1 MTAVGRCKCVWIF
14 AALAVLAVLPYLP
27 ALTLPFISDD
37 YLQIDLAREYGPVS
51 GWGALAADPLYRAR
65 ATSLVLTYW
74 TERAFGFSPT
84 PFNLSSLLL
93 HVLNT
98 WMLYWLSRR
107 LGLAVMPAAIAA
119 GFFAVQEGHQEAVM
133 WYAAVHDL
141 LVFFFAAAT
150 LMAWL
155 RFCESSRRRDYAV
168 AFACFLLALLS
179 KESAVA
185 IVPLLV
191 LLAPEPR
198 RAWKAALPFA
208 VAAASYFGL
217 AWFGRD
223 ANQHFGDGTFALTAP
238 FWITLWNSTGRLL
251 WIWGALALAALVV
264 WRDRAWIG
272 TLKIAA
278 AWVVIF
284 LLPYSFLTYMPRIP
298 SRHTYLASA
307 GLAWVV
313 ACGFMVFRQRFQSLR
328 WPVYALGTVI
338 VLHNCGYVWFWKQAQ
353 YQERAEPTEAL
364 VKLARAGEPVRI
376 ECFPYNEQAA
386 RLAVQMRLGE
396 SAPPI
401 IWASTNAS
409 FSRACLAIERQGARL
424 DRPGELPAGSAAEA
438 PLWAR
443 SPRSTGLLPTGAATT
458 LRPGRGQSTP
468 AVPAALLSVRRD

>member
-1 MTAVGRCKCVWIF
+1 MFAAF
-14 AALAVLAVLPYLP
+14 AALACLPYLP

-93 HVLNT
+93 HVLNA
-98 WMLYWLSRR
+98 WMLYALSRK
-107 LGLAVMPAAIAA
+107 LGLAVIPSALAA
-119 GFFAVQEGHQEAVM
+119 GFFAVQEGHQEAVI
-133 WYAAVHDL
+133 WYAAVHEL

-150 LMAWL
+150 LLAWL
-155 RFCESSRRRDYAV
+155 RFCDSSRRRDYAV
-168 AFACFLLALLS
+168 AFGCFLLALLS

-208 VAAASYFGL
+208 AAAACYFGL
-217 AWFGRD
+217 AWAGQD

-251 WIWGALALAALVV
+251 WIWGALALAALAV
-264 WRDRAWIG
+264 WRDRAWTP

-278 AWVVIF
+278 AWAFIF

-313 ACGFMVFRQRFQSLR
+313 ACGFMVFRQRFQNLR

-353 YQERAEPTEAL
+353 FEKRAEPTEAL
-364 VKLARAGEPVRI
+364 VELARAGQPVRI
-376 ECFPYNEQAA
+376 ECFPYTEGNA
-386 RLAVQMRLGE
+386 RLAVEMRLGE

-401 IWASTNAS
+401 IWASTHPS

-424 DRPGELPAGSAAEA
+424 DRLGEFPTGSAAEA

-443 SPRSTGLLPTGAATT
+443 SPRSTGRLSPGAATT
-458 LRPGRGQSTP
+458 LRLGRERSTP
-468 AVPAALLSVRRD
+468 AVPTARLSVRQD

>member
-1 MTAVGRCKCVWIF
+1 VTSVERYKCVLLF
-14 AALAVLAVLPYLP
+14 AALGALACLPYLS

-74 TERAFGFSPT
+74 TERAFGFWPL
-84 PFNLSSLLL
+84 PFLLSSLLL

-98 WMLYWLSRR
+98 WMLYALSRK
-107 LGLAVMPAAIAA
+107 LGLAVMPAALAA
-119 GFFAVQEGHQEAVM
+119 GFFAVQEGHQEAVI
-133 WYAAVHDL
+133 WYAAVHEL

-150 LMAWL
+150 LLAWL
-155 RFCESSRRRDYAV
+155 RFRESLRRRDYAV
-168 AFACFLLALLS
+168 ALACFLLALLS

-208 VAAASYFGL
+208 VAAVGYFGL
-217 AWFGRD
+217 AWAGRD
-223 ANQHFGDGTFALTAP
+223 ANQHFGDGTFALTAS
-238 FWITLWNSTGRLL
+238 FLITLWNSTGRLL
-251 WIWGALALAALVV
+251 WIWGALALAALAV
-264 WRDRAWIG
+264 WRDRAWTP

-278 AWVVIF
+278 LWVLIF

-313 ACGFMVFRQRFQSLR
+313 ACGFMVFRRRFQYMR
-328 WPVYALGTVI
+328 WPAYALGTVI
-338 VLHNCGYVWFWKQAQ
+338 VLHNCGYVWLWKRAQ
-353 YQERAEPTEAL
+353 FEKRAEPTEAL
-364 VKLARAGEPVRI
+364 VELARAGEPVLIR
-376 ECFPYNEQAA
+376 CFPYNEQAA
-386 RLAVQMRLGE
+386 RLAVEMRLGE

-401 IWASTNAS
+401 IWASTHPS
-409 FSRACLAIERQGARL
+409 FSRACLAIERQGAQL
-424 DRPGELPAGSAAEA
+424 DRPGEFPAGSAAEA
-438 PLWAR
+438 PRWAR
-443 SPRSTGLLPTGAATT
+443 SLRSTGRLSPGPAATPR
-458 LRPGRGQSTP
+458 LGREQSTP
-468 AVPAALLSVRRD
+468 AVPAARLSVHPD